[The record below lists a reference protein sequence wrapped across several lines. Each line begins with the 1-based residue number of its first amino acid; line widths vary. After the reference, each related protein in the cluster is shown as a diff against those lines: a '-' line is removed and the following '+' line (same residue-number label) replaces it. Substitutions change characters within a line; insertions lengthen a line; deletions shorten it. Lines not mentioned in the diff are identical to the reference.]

1 MAVLP
6 EIAQEVE
13 HDRGLQWLRPA
24 EREAA
29 HRPDVLLELG
39 GLVRVKGLVAAIV
52 RTRSELVD
60 DNAPVLHKHLDGQK
74 ADELDLVG
82 DTERQGACFGG
93 RSFGDAGRRN
103 RKM

>member
-29 HRPDVLLELG
+29 HGADMLFKLA
-39 GLVRVKGLVAAIV
+39 GLVGVKGLVATIM

-74 ADELDLVG
+74 TDELDLIG
-82 DTERQGACFGG
+82 DTERQGPCFGG

-103 RKM
+103 RKV